1 MGLVETEAI
10 VLQTYKLADADKIVL
25 CMTKT
30 AGLVRGVARGA
41 RRLKSKFGASLEP
54 FTLIQL
60 TFFEKETRELVTI
73 KSAEILRSYFDA
85 ARDVE
90 AVGGLVYIVE
100 LVKEFAPP
108 HQADERLFKM
118 LRACVDFLADNPARV
133 RAVSAYTELWTLRLT
148 GFLPD
153 VKVCGACAIR
163 LNETFQGRI
172 YISHEG
178 VIWCQECRGAGGQPL
193 TREAHG
199 LLSSTRS
206 QSPAEW
212 SLNYSAATDE
222 SRRVLSDM
230 ARQLVRRAL
239 EREPRAGKAAKPAA
253 GLQVTADAPA
263 DGEGF
268 SR

>member
-25 CMTKT
+25 CMTEK

-54 FTLIQL
+54 STLIHL

-73 KSAEILRSYFDA
+73 KSAEIVESYFNSAGDA
-85 ARDVE
+85 DASE
-90 AVGGLVYIVE
+90 GLVYILE

-118 LRACVDFLADNPARV
+118 LRACVAYLAGNPAQAG
-133 RAVSAYTELWTLRLT
+133 AVSAYSELWTLRLT

-153 VKVCGACAIR
+153 FKACGACGKSFKEPYAG
-163 LNETFQGRI
+163 QI
-172 YISHEG
+172 YASNEG
-178 VIWCQECRGAGGQPL
+178 VLWCADCKGAGAQHLG
-193 TREAHG
+193 REVYG

-206 QSPAEW
+206 LRPAEW
-212 SLNYSAATDE
+212 SLRFGEAGEEGRRAVSALA
-222 SRRVLSDM
+222 RR
-230 ARQLVRRAL
+230 LVRRAL
-239 EREPRAGKAAKPAA
+239 EREPRAGRATPAA
-253 GLQVTADAPA
+253 
-263 DGEGF
+263 
-268 SR
+268 